1 MIYRFMR
8 FFGFPFRLIGLVL
21 LLGAMLFL
29 PALHAQGRSKRLIL
43 KDGSYQPAER
53 WEVNGERVHYFSAER
68 YAWEDLPTSLVDW
81 PATEKYNKELEAG
94 IAEEE
99 KRTAAEDEAERK
111 AEEAKTP
118 TVSPGLK
125 LPDGGGVY
133 MLDVYQS
140 KPELIELVQS
150 GGEIHKDM
158 GRNILR
164 AAINPISL
172 SSNQTIEIKGARSRV
187 QAHATQPVVYV
198 DINEGEPTDDT
209 TSDTNNDAG
218 KDSGNPDAAKQK
230 PLALAQRFRIVRL
243 EKKKD
248 SRVIG
253 NLKIMFY
260 GKMSQQ
266 ENWVAAQ
273 VEPVTSEWV
282 KITPTLPLKPGE
294 YAIAEM
300 LGEKEMNLFVWD
312 FGVDPTAPENPSA
325 WTPVQPKATP
335 TGTDETPALQS
346 RPK

>member
-1 MIYRFMR
+1 MICISMR
-8 FFGFPFRLIGLVL
+8 LLSFSSRLAFLVL
-21 LLGAMLFL
+21 LLGAVLFM
-29 PALHAQGRSKRLIL
+29 PTLHAQGRSKRLIL
-43 KDGSYQPAER
+43 KDGSYQAAER
-53 WEVNGERVHYFSAER
+53 WEVNGDRVRYFSAER
-68 YAWEDLPTSLVDW
+68 YEWEELPTSLVDW
-81 PATEKYNKELEAG
+81 PATEKYEKELEAG
-94 IAEEE
+94 IAEQE

-118 TVSPGLK
+118 TVAPGLK

-172 SSNQTIEIKGARSRV
+172 SSSQSIEIKGARSRV
-187 QAHATQPVVYV
+187 QAHSTQPVIYV
-198 DINEGEPTDDT
+198 DINEGEASDT
-209 TSDTNNDAG
+209 TPDSDNNTG
-218 KDSGNPDAAKQK
+218 KDSGKPDAGEQK

-282 KITPTLPLKPGE
+282 KVTPTLPLKPGE

-312 FGVDPTAPENPSA
+312 FGVDPTAPQNPSA
-325 WTPVQPKATP
+325 WTPVQPKTTP
-335 TGTDETPALQS
+335 AGTDDPPALQS

>member
-1 MIYRFMR
+1 MSMR
-8 FFGFPFRLIGLVL
+8 CFSPASRLTLLVL
-21 LLGAMLFL
+21 LFGAVLFL

-53 WEVNGERVHYFSAER
+53 WEVKGDRVRYFSAER
-68 YAWEDLPTSLVDW
+68 YEWEEVPTSLVDW
-81 PATEKYNKELEAG
+81 PATEKYEKDLEAG
-94 IAEEE
+94 MAEEE

-118 TVSPGLK
+118 TVAPGLK

-133 MLDVYQS
+133 MLDVYQN

-172 SSNQTIEIKGARSRV
+172 SSSQTIEIKGAKGRV
-187 QAHATQPVVYV
+187 QAHSTQPVIYV
-198 DINEGEPTDDT
+198 DINEGEASDDAT
-209 TSDTNNDAG
+209 PDASNDAG
-218 KDSGNPDAAKQK
+218 QDSAKPDVNKPK

-282 KITPTLPLKPGE
+282 KVTPTLPLKPGE

-325 WTPVQPKATP
+325 WIPVQPKATP
-335 TGTDETPALQS
+335 TGTDETPTLQS
-346 RPK
+346 RPR

>member
-1 MIYRFMR
+1 MICISMR
-8 FFGFPFRLIGLVL
+8 FFSLASRLAFLVL
-21 LLGAMLFL
+21 LLEAMSLL
-29 PALHAQGRSKRLIL
+29 PTLHAQGRSKRLIL
-43 KDGSYQPAER
+43 RDGSYQSAER

-68 YAWEDLPTSLVDW
+68 YTWEDLPTSLIDW
-81 PATEKYNKELEAG
+81 PATEKYNKDLEAG

-99 KRTAAEDEAERK
+99 KRAAAEDEAERK

-118 TVSPGLK
+118 TVAPGLK
-125 LPDGGGVY
+125 LPDGGGIY

-172 SSNQTIEIKGARSRV
+172 SSSQSIEIKGARSRV
-187 QAHATQPVVYV
+187 QAHSTQPIIYV
-198 DINEGEPTDDT
+198 NINEGEASDT
-209 TSDTNNDAG
+209 TPDSDNNAG
-218 KDSGNPDAAKQK
+218 KDSGKPDAGEQK

-282 KITPTLPLKPGE
+282 KVTPTLPLKPGE

-312 FGVDPTAPENPSA
+312 FGVDPSAPENPSA
-325 WTPVQPKATP
+325 WTPVQPKTTP
-335 TGTDETPALQS
+335 TGTDETPELQS
-346 RPK
+346 RPR